1 MVREAAPMKSLF
13 RAAAE
18 LETFLVEQ
26 GWRYCFIGGIALQR
40 WGQPRLTNDI
50 DLTILAGFG
59 NEAVYVDALLG
70 RYNVRI
76 PDGRDFAL
84 RHRVLLLQSQEGIP
98 IDAALGGIAFEDQAV
113 SRATRCEF
121 LPGVSLLTCSAED
134 LIVLK
139 AFAGRPRDWG
149 DVETI
154 IARQQANL
162 DWDYVFDQ
170 LEPLCQIKEAP
181 EIVDRVRQLHHV
193 AVRRLEQKD
202 IEGQRPKPAS
212 GEEFEAIDKE

>member
-1 MVREAAPMKSLF
+1 MKSLF
-13 RAAAE
+13 LAAAE
-18 LETFLVEQ
+18 LEAFLVEQ

-70 RYNVRI
+70 RYNARI
-76 PDGRDFAL
+76 PDSRDFAL

-98 IDAALGGIAFEDQAV
+98 IDVALGGIAFEDQAV
-113 SRATRCEF
+113 SRATRYEF

-139 AFAGRPRDWG
+139 AFANRPRDWG

-154 IARQQANL
+154 IARKQTRL
-162 DWDYVFDQ
+162 DWNYILEQ
-170 LEPLCQIKEAP
+170 LEPLCQLKEDT
-181 EIVDRVRQLHHV
+181 EIADRVRRLHRL
-193 AVRRLEQKD
+193 AVSQLEQRHKHGYEQNPPREGEFD
-202 IEGQRPKPAS
+202 IWENEQVWPDS
-212 GEEFEAIDKE
+212 